1 MNTKSNDEQVG
12 PLPAHREFVELV
24 KNNKA
29 WALLAIVCAADG
41 VFAIIDLS
49 IKPGL
54 LTACT
59 EKLDL
64 KSCQFNRWGVAHLL
78 GWTLGPPLFFF
89 FETVL
94 QRSKFEP
101 TGEPTE
107 DARRK
112 IAADRLKALQDLG
125 GKVWAGVL
133 AAILF
138 LAPK

>member
-1 MNTKSNDEQVG
+1 MNNTPTENHIM
-12 PLPAHREFVELV
+12 PLPVHREFVELI
-24 KNNKA
+24 NRNKG
-29 WALLAIVCAADG
+29 WAIVAALCAADG
-41 VFAIIDLS
+41 VFAIVDLS
-49 IKPGL
+49 IKPGF
-54 LTACT
+54 LTACADT
-59 EKLDL
+59 RDL
-64 KSCQFNRWGVAHLL
+64 KTCQLNKWGIAHVL

-101 TGEPTE
+101 TGEATE
-107 DARRK
+107 DAKRK

>member
-1 MNTKSNDEQVG
+1 MPQPV
-12 PLPAHREFVELV
+12 HREFFDLISR
-24 KNNKA
+24 NKG
-29 WALLAIVCAADG
+29 WAIVAALCAADG
-41 VFAIIDLS
+41 IFAIVDLS

-54 LTACT
+54 LTYINNNS
-59 EKLDL
+59 KNIQL
-64 KSCQFNRWGVAHLL
+64 NNWGIAHVV
-78 GWTLGPPLFFF
+78 GWAVGPPMFFF

-94 QRSKFEP
+94 QRSRFEP
-101 TGEPTE
+101 SGEATE

-112 IAADRLKALQDLG
+112 IAADRLKTLQDQG

>member
-1 MNTKSNDEQVG
+1 MLQ
-12 PLPAHREFVELV
+12 PLHREFVELI
-24 KNNKA
+24 KCNRG
-29 WALLAIVCAADG
+29 WAVLAALCAADG
-41 VFAIIDLS
+41 IFAIIDLS
-49 IKPGL
+49 TKPGL
-54 LTACT
+54 LTFCAD
-59 EKLDL
+59 KHDL
-64 KSCQFNRWGVAHLL
+64 KTCQLNNWGIAHVL

-112 IAADRLKALQDLG
+112 IAAERLKALQDLG

-138 LAPK
+138 LVPK